1 MQYFFFNAKI
11 LWWTEWQ
18 ISDKCRINIIFFL
31 LLLVLIWLCM
41 YHYCYFLHLKFWCF
55 VYHGFFCMHWNTVGL
70 DCWVWG
76 SPFDFM
82 PMASASSPCSTSSS
96 TVWSLPSVPKDGRAK
111 AFYLVLRFL
120 RSALRR
126 GGTCMYTAALI
137 TIGRRCKEPTWPSTD
152 EWISEMSYIH
162 TREHCVHAC

>member
-1 MQYFFFNAKI
+1 MQKFCDGLSGKFWIKAGSILFFSFTFGVNMA
-11 LWWTEWQ
+11 LYVP
-18 ISDKCRINIIFFL
+18 L
-31 LLLVLIWLCM
+31 LL
-41 YHYCYFLHLKFWCF
+41 FSLKFWCF
-55 VYHGFFCMHWNTVGL
+55 VYHGFFCMCWNTVGL
-70 DCWVWG
+70 DCWVLG

-82 PMASASSPCSTSSS
+82 PMASASSPCSTTSS
-96 TVWSLPSVPKDGRAK
+96 TVWSLPNVPKDGRAK

-120 RSALRR
+120 RSAFRR

-137 TIGRRCKEPTWPSTD
+137 TIGRRCREPTCPSTD